1 MGSTGSRPRL
11 HKVVPCNSLQQER
24 EQLKPQW
31 TLPALS
37 VTLEKPS
44 LGSRKTTLPPLK
56 QEKNFSTLSES
67 CFTGSLPQKKINN
80 SSNIRSHPP
89 RKPQALQPLTL
100 QIGHKS
106 ANNPTGMT
114 GDCIEG
120 AVSQSSTTGA
130 YLEAQTALIQQALPQ
145 RRAHLRQA
153 RELRRHKVTYKVNI
167 GCQNTDG
174 VQMQKLV
181 RRPTERDIVWHEST
195 GKPLDPSFFLEPKSL
210 ALLWEEKQS
219 NQPKTVDTDQH
230 DRAQNPQNR
239 QKLRAVHK
247 SGYGGW
253 ILDKEL

>member
-1 MGSTGSRPRL
+1 M
-11 HKVVPCNSLQQER
+11 NQ
-24 EQLKPQW
+24 
-31 TLPALS
+31 
-37 VTLEKPS
+37 
-44 LGSRKTTLPPLK
+44 
-56 QEKNFSTLSES
+56 
-67 CFTGSLPQKKINN
+67 
-80 SSNIRSHPP
+80 
-89 RKPQALQPLTL
+89 
-100 QIGHKS
+100 
-106 ANNPTGMT
+106 
-114 GDCIEG
+114 
-120 AVSQSSTTGA
+120 GA

-153 RELRRHKVTYKVNI
+153 RELRRHKVTYKVNSRTDVFVSPSI
-167 GCQNTDG
+167 PATKFGCQNTDG